1 MAEGEVTYLAADDIV
16 ALHALVL
23 GCTEEQAAD
32 QLRSPQGLEGAVARS
47 LSHAAYGGAD
57 LAMQAAV
64 LAHGIA
70 ESQVFI
76 DGNKRT
82 AWAAL
87 RTFLNVNGYDV
98 TASQAERAEWILELS
113 SGGTAEG
120 LAAHIRGA
128 LIPR

>member
-1 MAEGEVTYLAADDIV
+1 MAEGEVTYLDARDVV
-16 ALHALVL
+16 ALHAMVL
-23 GCTEEQAAD
+23 GCTEEEAAD
-32 QLRSPQGLEGAVARS
+32 QLRSPEGLEGAVARP

-57 LAMQAAV
+57 LATQAAV
-64 LAHGIA
+64 LGHGIA

-113 SGGTAEG
+113 AGGTAEG
-120 LAAHIRGA
+120 LAHHIRGA
-128 LIPR
+128 LTPR